1 MNRRSFFLALAA
13 GLVLCGF
20 NAIEAKAGSVTS
32 FEGTYSFDIKTA
44 GADKASITFSNVEIT
59 SINGVLLGSPI
70 ASSAAAL
77 ALSMTPGAGFVPASG
92 SSTQTY
98 GATAGSQAE
107 LEYAVSTGFAT
118 TGFLN
123 LVASIDMRLL
133 DSLPGES
140 FSDFPPGSLTLTFT
154 KVGQDFA
161 SLLSS
166 GVPAEISGTGGF
178 TGQAVP
184 EPASM
189 ALLGIGMTG
198 FLALRRFFRRAG
210 VA

>member
-1 MNRRSFFLALAA
+1 MNRRSLFLALAA

-44 GADKASITFSNVEIT
+44 GADAATITFTNVEIT
-59 SINGVLLGSPI
+59 SINGILLGTPI
-70 ASSAAAL
+70 GSSGSSL

-92 SSTQTY
+92 ASTQTY
-98 GATAGSQAE
+98 GATSGMQAE
-107 LEYAVSTGFAT
+107 IDYAVSSGFAT

-123 LVASIDMRLL
+123 LVASIDGLPL
-133 DSLPGES
+133 NALPGDD
-140 FSDFPPGSLTLTFT
+140 FSHFPPGSLTLTFT

-161 SLLSS
+161 TLLSS
-166 GVPAEISGTGGF
+166 GVPSEISGTGGF
-178 TGQAVP
+178 TGSAVP

-198 FLALRRFFRRAG
+198 FLAFRRFFRRAG